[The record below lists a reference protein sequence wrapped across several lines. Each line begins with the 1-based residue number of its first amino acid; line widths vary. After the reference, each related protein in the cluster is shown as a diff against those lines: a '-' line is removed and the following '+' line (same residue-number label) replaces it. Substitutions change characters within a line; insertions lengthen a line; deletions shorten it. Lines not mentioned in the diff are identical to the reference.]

1 MSKFPLRL
9 IRCPG
14 AGYKDSC
21 PPGRKRPLSD
31 CLDKAAQGADLS
43 VGKMTFDRLVKVA
56 ARRAAI
62 WKLRLGDLDNGP
74 LCHILQ

>member
-9 IRCPG
+9 IRFASQV

-31 CLDKAAQGADLS
+31 CLDKAAQGAALS
-43 VGKMTFDRLVKVA
+43 AGKMTFDRLVKVA

-62 WKLRLGDLDNGP
+62 WK
-74 LCHILQ
+74 